1 MAESASSDKT
11 EKPSAQK
18 LRQAREQGNVVR
30 SRDVA
35 TAIGVVVSLK
45 LIVALMP
52 GYLDDFRLLFAQGFA
67 SLDSEG
73 AMDNVWST
81 SFTVAV
87 GLVVKMVLPLLLVPL
102 AGVLASLYPGGW
114 VLSAQ
119 SLVPSLERF
128 SPAAYVK
135 RIFSGKHYYELGL
148 SVLKAAALGAVL
160 WHVTKGSIEGYLA
173 LQGMTLDRAVL
184 QGTEMMLSGV
194 FALSMVFVLF
204 AAIDLPAQTFFFLRK
219 QRMSKQDLKDEHKSN
234 EGRPEVK
241 QRMKQL
247 QRQIA
252 RRSVNKTVPTADV
265 VIVNP
270 EHYAVALKYDQ
281 KRAEAPFV
289 VAKGVDEM
297 ALYIREVA
305 AKHGIETVPLPP
317 LARAI
322 YNTSQ
327 VHQQIPMPL
336 YTAVAQVLTYVL
348 QLKAFR
354 NGRRPGAPA
363 LPSDLAVPTHLSELA
378 TT

>member
-18 LRQAREQGNVVR
+18 LRQARSQGQVVR
-30 SRDVA
+30 SRDMA
-35 TAIGVVVSLK
+35 TAIGVVISLK

-102 AGVLASLYPGGW
+102 ASVLASLYPGGW

-128 SPAAYVK
+128 SPAAYVA
-135 RIFSGKHYYELGL
+135 RIFSAKNYYELGL
-148 SVLKAAALGAVL
+148 SILKAAALGAVL
-160 WHVTKGSIEGYLA
+160 WHVTKGSVAGYLS

-184 QGTEMMLSGV
+184 QGTDMMLSGV

-234 EGRPEVK
+234 EGRPEIK

-252 RRSVNKTVPTADV
+252 RRSVSKTVPTADV
-265 VIVNP
+265 VIINP

-305 AKHGIETVPLPP
+305 AKNGIETVPLPP

-354 NGRRPGAPA
+354 NGRRPGVPA
-363 LPSDLAVPTHLSELA
+363 LPSDLAVPTHLSESA
-378 TT
+378 PT